1 MSYCPIGDR
10 LSRHGRS
17 DSFLDVSMVRH
28 MTTNQPTV
36 VFVCQKNGGKSQ
48 MAAALMRDL
57 AGDEATVR
65 SAGTK
70 PGAVLNAQS
79 VQSLQELGIGVGDE
93 HPKALT
99 ADMIAMADVIVI
111 LGAEAKVEEVPGVR
125 FETWITDEPS
135 ERGIEGMERMRL
147 VRDDIR
153 SRVVDLRNRL

>member
-1 MSYCPIGDR
+1 
-10 LSRHGRS
+10 
-17 DSFLDVSMVRH
+17 MVRH
-28 MTTNQPTV
+28 MTIHQPTV

-57 AGDEATVR
+57 AGDEVAAR

-70 PGAVLNAQS
+70 PGAALNAQS
-79 VQSLQELGIGVGDE
+79 VQSLQELGIDVGDE

-99 ADMIAMADVIVI
+99 SDMIATADVIVT

-153 SRVVDLRNRL
+153 SRVVDLRKRL